1 MLRISFVASI
11 AAALLAATA
20 GAAEEAHRFVPLS
33 GASVGTM
40 SFLDTAATRTDGDE
54 VEIAVLDVRFDYKGP
69 GPSRVIVGDIRRY
82 RVSCVWRATRGPT
95 STTFYDEA
103 AALLLTR
110 PAETALH
117 MSFYGKLASYAPAID
132 QVCGWAPAEAT
143 QSFTTVK
150 EALAFAATTMVP
162 PEPSPVSLPPPPPPS
177 AKKKGEA
184 PKVMM
189 AVPVTQERKLVLPE
203 FPGIVPHRFS
213 VVARDESKGHTQFL
227 DWANMKREG
236 EAVVALTLTVLGDE
250 SAAPP
255 APQWRWPVLALRST
269 RFDCKAQTVEV
280 LGEAFGYKDLSLN
293 PQPRSDLPARPAASS
308 PVASAA
314 LKTACGA
321 EPGATY
327 AGVAAAFAFARAP
340 R

>member
-1 MLRISFVASI
+1 MLRILSAAIAVSGFAS
-11 AAALLAATA
+11 AV
-20 GAAEEAHRFVPLS
+20 GAAEETHRFVPLS
-33 GASVGTM
+33 GAYVGTM

-103 AALLLTR
+103 GAFLLTR

-143 QSFTTVK
+143 PSFTTVK
-150 EALAFAATTMVP
+150 EALAFAATTMMP
-162 PEPSPVSLPPPPPPS
+162 PEPSPVSLPPPSPS
-177 AKKKGEA
+177 ARKKGEA

-203 FPGIVPHRFS
+203 FPEIAPHRFS
-213 VVARDESKGHTQFL
+213 VIARDEGKGHTQFL
-227 DWANMKREG
+227 DWANMRREG

-293 PQPRSDLPARPAASS
+293 PQPRSGLPARLAASS

-321 EPGATY
+321 EPRTTY
-327 AGVAAAFAFARAP
+327 AGVADAFAFARAQ